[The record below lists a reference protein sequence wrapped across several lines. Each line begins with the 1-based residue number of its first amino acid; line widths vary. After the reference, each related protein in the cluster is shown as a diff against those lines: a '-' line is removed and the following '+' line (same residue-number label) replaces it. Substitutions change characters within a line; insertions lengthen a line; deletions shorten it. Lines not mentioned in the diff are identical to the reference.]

1 MLIGLTYDLRDAYLA
16 EGYSE
21 LETAE
26 FDRADTIEA
35 IEGALRQLSHRTE
48 RIGNI
53 RDLVRRF
60 SDDRPWDMIFNI
72 CEGMFGDA
80 REAQVPALLD
90 AYRIPYVFSS
100 PLVLAVTL
108 DKGHTKRILRDFG
121 IPTADFRVIGKTS
134 DLQNLTLK
142 FPLFAKP
149 VAEGTGKGINAHSII
164 HSKDHLKDQCTYILE
179 ELKQP
184 VLIETYLPGREFTVG
199 IIGSGDEA
207 EAIGTL
213 EVKLRDHAVER
224 TYSYENK
231 EKCEELVDYLLCEE
245 ELTHDVE
252 EIALQSWK
260 ALNCLDG
267 GRVDIKLDD
276 QGKPFFLEVN
286 PLAGLHP
293 LHSDLPILAAKKGM
307 SYVELINRILDS
319 AIKRY
324 FCRH

>member
-16 EGYSE
+16 EGFSE

-35 IEGALRQLSHRTE
+35 IEGALQQLSHRTE

-60 SDDRPWDMIFNI
+60 SDDRPWDIIFNI

-90 AYRIPYVFSS
+90 AYRIPYVFSG
-100 PLVLAVTL
+100 PLVLALTL
-108 DKGHTKRILRDFG
+108 DKGHTKRIVRDFG
-121 IPTADFRVIGKTS
+121 IPTPDFKVIGRLS
-134 DLQNLTLK
+134 DLRGLRLK
-142 FPLFAKP
+142 HPLFAKP

-164 HSKDHLKDQCTYILE
+164 HRKDQLENQCAYILE
-179 ELKQP
+179 ELRQP
-184 VLIETYLPGREFTVG
+184 VLVETYLPGREFTVG
-199 IIGSGDEA
+199 IIGSGDVA

-231 EKCEELVDYLLCEE
+231 ENCEELVDYVLCEG
-245 ELTHDVE
+245 ELAHDVE
-252 EIALQSWK
+252 EVALRSWK

-276 QGKPFFLEVN
+276 RGKPFFLEVN

-293 LHSDLPILAAKKGM
+293 LHSDLPILAALKGIP
-307 SYVELINRILDS
+307 YVELIKRILDS

-324 FCRH
+324 FCRD